1 MPDPRPAKPAAAP
14 SASGGPNKD
23 LTKVNEKLR
32 ELIASL
38 KSARERHE
46 SGAGAPPSDAALHRP
61 SPTPPPPAAA
71 AAAPAADVG
80 ELREALAR
88 AQAERDELTA
98 RLGRLEEEMGRI
110 SDDYVLVQEQSS
122 ELAQLYVS
130 LERLHGGLSR
140 EETLQALQE
149 IIINVVGS
157 EEFAV
162 FERVDDR
169 LSLIHHFGVDP
180 VPLRELMLGDG
191 VIGRTAQRGKLFV
204 AGRDGPVDASDAD
217 VSASIPLLVGE
228 DVWGVLT
235 VFRLLGH
242 KPVLGESDQVV
253 FELIRSH
260 AGIALSLRPG
270 GVPPRA

>member
-1 MPDPRPAKPAAAP
+1 MPDPRPAKPASAP
-14 SASGGPNKD
+14 SASGGQNKD

-46 SGAGAPPSDAALHRP
+46 SGASAPPSDAALHRP
-61 SPTPPPPAAA
+61 SPTPTPAAA
-71 AAAPAADVG
+71 TPPAEDVRG
-80 ELREALAR
+80 IREALAR
-88 AQAERDELTA
+88 AQAERDDLTA

-162 FERVDDR
+162 FERVEDR

-180 VPLRELMLGDG
+180 VPLREVKVGDG

-204 AGRDGPVDASDAD
+204 AGRDGPVDAADAD
-217 VSASIPLLVGE
+217 VSASIPLLVGD

-242 KPVLGESDQVV
+242 KPNLGESDQVV

-270 GVPPRA
+270 SVPPRA

>member
-1 MPDPRPAKPAAAP
+1 MPDPRPAKPASAP
-14 SASGGPNKD
+14 SASGGQNKD

-46 SGAGAPPSDAALHRP
+46 SGAGAPPSDAALHRL
-61 SPTPPPPAAA
+61 SPTPPP
-71 AAAPAADVG
+71 AAAPAAPAEDLHDV
-80 ELREALAR
+80 REALAR

-140 EETLQALQE
+140 EETLQAIQE

-162 FERVDDR
+162 FERVEDR

-180 VPLRELMLGDG
+180 VPLRELKLGDG

-204 AGRDGPVDASDAD
+204 AGRDGPVDAADAD
-217 VSASIPLLVGE
+217 VSAAIPLLVGE

-242 KPVLGESDQVV
+242 KPNLGESDQVV

-270 GVPPRA
+270 SVPPRA

>member
-1 MPDPRPAKPAAAP
+1 MPDPRSANPAAA
-14 SASGGPNKD
+14 KD
-23 LTKVNEKLR
+23 LSKVNEKLR

-46 SGAGAPPSDAALHRP
+46 GAAGAAGANTAGPRP
-61 SPTPPPPAAA
+61 TPTPTPTPPPASN
-71 AAAPAADVG
+71 AAPAE
-80 ELREALAR
+80 ELREAHDALAH
-88 AQAERDELTA
+88 AKAERDDLRERLA
-98 RLGRLEEEMGRI
+98 RLEQEVGRI

-122 ELAQLYVS
+122 ELAQLYVA

-157 EEFAV
+157 EEFAI
-162 FERVDDR
+162 FERGDDR

-180 VPLRELMLGDG
+180 VPLRELKLGEG

-204 AGRDGPVDASDAD
+204 AGRDGPVDAADAD
-217 VSASIPLLVGE
+217 VSAAIPLLVGE
-228 DVWGVLT
+228 RVWGVLT
-235 VFRLLGH
+235 IFRLLGH
-242 KPVLGESDQVV
+242 KPVFGESDQVV

-260 AGIALSLRPG
+260 AGIALSLRPDSS
-270 GVPPRA
+270 PART